1 MKRVQQALAAIGIP
15 VMAGVWRS
23 DSITQS
29 SPEQYVVYSTTM
41 SEYAHEDDAASC
53 RRTFVY
59 MNLWSNTD
67 PTEMADTIRQAM
79 YAADFYLVEET
90 DRGYNQP
97 AYDTATRT
105 YTVFWT
111 WVCYFAFGFKSEKAD
126 HTFRY
131 VWLLKV
137 RAKPLTENYATKEGS
152 TINRQTPEVEWTA
165 IKRTHDGQY
174 QYVADE
180 GQNSFT
186 TEKAATFLESVY
198 TPTLTAGD
206 GG

>member
-1 MKRVQQALAAIGIP
+1 MKRVQKALSAIGIP

-29 SPEQYVVYSTTM
+29 SPEQYVIYSTTM

-97 AYDTATRT
+97 AYDPATRT
-105 YTVFWT
+105 YTVQWT
-111 WVCYFAFGFKSEKAD
+111 WVYWQEAPLGGND
-126 HTFRY
+126 H
-131 VWLLKV
+131 
-137 RAKPLTENYATKEGS
+137 ANG
-152 TINRQTPEVEWTA
+152 
-165 IKRTHDGQY
+165 
-174 QYVADE
+174 
-180 GQNSFT
+180 
-186 TEKAATFLESVY
+186 
-198 TPTLTAGD
+198 TAGF
-206 GG
+206 